1 MAHWERVRVPPDFTA
16 MTSSERRGG
25 HYRRYHPDLMS
36 RAGEVLT
43 PETLEYVYDVYAGL
57 SALGERLRARPL
69 PLLYATLVRSEAISS
84 SWIEG
89 ERETPRNI
97 MVAKL
102 GDDRATH
109 PAREV
114 SRNIDIMRTAL
125 VGPLSG
131 AWSHDDVL
139 DVHHELVPRYGRGYR
154 DSQVWVGGNTALTA
168 QYAAPPAEKVS
179 AYMGDLFDYAN
190 TSGDNPLAIG
200 ALVHAQ
206 FETIHPFPDGNGR
219 VGRALFHAAINR
231 GGVITGGVLPL
242 SMALKE
248 DVPGYV
254 QALTAYRHDGEDPA
268 ARRDAVSRYTRRF
281 VAFVEQSMGITAQFS
296 AAVEEIEHRWREA
309 LSKHRR
315 DSSVH
320 RAAFEVL
327 VEQPVVTAVYL
338 QEQLGV
344 TKMAAH
350 TTLEALLNAEILR
363 PAGGKLK
370 RSNLYQATEIL
381 DLLDPD
387 AAARRKK
394 IEQRVARQADPIEP
408 DIEAIVEFDTEAP

>member
-1 MAHWERVRVPPDFTA
+1 MAHWERVPVPPDFTA
-16 MTSSERRGG
+16 VTSRERRGG
-25 HYRRYHPDLMS
+25 HYRRYHPDFMA

-43 PETLEYVYDVYAGL
+43 PEVQEYVYDIYAGL
-57 SALGERLRARPL
+57 RALGERLRARPL

-97 MVAKL
+97 LAAKL
-102 GDDRATH
+102 GYERATH

-114 SRNIDIMRTAL
+114 ARNIDIMRTAL
-125 VGPLSG
+125 AGSLNGS
-131 AWSHDDVL
+131 WSHDDVL
-139 DVHHELVPRYGRGYR
+139 DVHHELVPRYARGYR

-168 QYAAPPAEKVS
+168 QYAAPPAETVR
-179 AYMGDLFDYAN
+179 AYMGDLLDYAN
-190 TSGDNPLAIG
+190 SSGDNPLALG

-242 SMALKE
+242 SLALKE

-254 QALTAYRHDGEDPA
+254 QALTDYRHDGDDPV

-281 VAFVEQSMGITAQFS
+281 VEFVEKSLEMTAQFS
-296 AAVEEIEHRWREA
+296 SDVEQIEQRWRQA
-309 LSKHRR
+309 LSRHRS

-327 VEQPVVTAVYL
+327 VEQPVVTAAYL
-338 QEQLGV
+338 QQQLGV

-350 TTLEALLNAEILR
+350 TTLQALLNAEILR
-363 PAGGKLK
+363 PAGGKLR

-387 AAARRKK
+387 AAARGEK
-394 IEQRVARQADPIEP
+394 
-408 DIEAIVEFDTEAP
+408 VE